1 MTSTSPETN
10 VKIDPEVLEIQKK
23 IYKELLIK
31 QYDLKR
37 GSKFLPIDIEPF
49 KHQRHRLALLFTDE
63 DRAARRQYLKDQL
76 LSEREPVNVPEWTR
90 VNIFRRIYRM
100 PFDALTNLVRPI
112 IGDHRSWY
120 FRATIPK
127 VTCTL
132 ILFWFAWYRI
142 KYCDNWETCAKTVK
156 SKAYRR
162 QMWPGQ
168 PEFSTAW
175 KVDDFGMEGFD
186 QRTALLG
193 DKLVTSGA

>member
-1 MTSTSPETN
+1 MTSSSPETN

-23 IYKELLIK
+23 IYKELLLK

-49 KHQRHRLALLFTDE
+49 KHQRHRLALPFTDE

-120 FRATIPK
+120 FRAAIPK

-142 KYCDNWETCAKTVK
+142 KYCDNWETCAKAVK

>member
-1 MTSTSPETN
+1 MTSSSPETN
-10 VKIDPEVLEIQKK
+10 LKIDPEVLEIQKK
-23 IYKELLIK
+23 IYKELLLK

-49 KHQRHRLALLFTDE
+49 KHQRHRLALPFTDE

-112 IGDHRSWY
+112 IVSLHPILFHVKGDHRSWY
-120 FRATIPK
+120 FRAAIPK

-142 KYCDNWETCAKTVK
+142 KYCDVCYVFNINHCSELGNVRQG
-156 SKAYRR
+156 SKI
-162 QMWPGQ
+162 
-168 PEFSTAW
+168 
-175 KVDDFGMEGFD
+175 
-186 QRTALLG
+186 
-193 DKLVTSGA
+193 